1 VLAWHV
7 DYWDYLGWKDP
18 FAAPAY
24 TARQKRYRATRE
36 LKFFGTP
43 QLFVNNTHTRGRDGF
58 RAAVTRESQK
68 KARLKIRATATRK
81 QEGKEE
87 WIAVTVKLE
96 KLNPKLE
103 LPKSVAVVP
112 ILFQRAVKTRC
123 TAGENKGKTLEEYFV
138 VRQLLE
144 PQAASLAAQK
154 GVRAR
159 FRAPKGVEA
168 ANLGVA
174 ILVEDR
180 VRMEV
185 LDCLAV
191 PVR

>member
-18 FAAPAY
+18 YAAPAY

-43 QLFVNNTHTRGRDGF
+43 MLFVNNTHTRGKGF
-58 RAAVTRESQK
+58 KAAVAREAKK
-68 KARLKIRATATRK
+68 KARLKIRA
-81 QEGKEE
+81 
-87 WIAVTVKLE
+87 AVKHKDGEVGADIKLE
-96 KLNPKLE
+96 KLDPKLE
-103 LPKSVAVVP
+103 LSRSVAVVP
-112 ILFQRAVKTRC
+112 ILFQRTVKTRC
-123 TAGENKGKTLEEYFV
+123 TAGENKGKTLEEHFV
-138 VRQLLE
+138 VRQVLA
-144 PQAASLAAQK
+144 PQAASLAAKK
-154 GVRAR
+154 GVSAR
-159 FRAPKGVEA
+159 FRIPKGVKA

-180 VRMEV
+180 ERMAV

-191 PVR
+191 PVG

>member
-24 TARQKRYRATRE
+24 AARQKRYRATRKP
-36 LKFFGTP
+36 KFFGTP
-43 QLFVNNTHTRGRDGF
+43 MLFVNNTNTRGGDAF
-58 RAAVTRESQK
+58 KAAVAREVKK
-68 KARLKIRATATRK
+68 KARLKIHATATRK
-81 QEGKEE
+81 PEGVIEAT
-87 WIAVTVKLE
+87 IKLE
-96 KLNPKLE
+96 KLDPELE
-103 LPKSVAVVP
+103 LPKNVAVIP

-123 TAGENKGKTLEEYFV
+123 TAGENKGKKLEEYFV
-138 VRQLLE
+138 VRQLLT

-154 GVRAR
+154 GVRVQ

-180 VRMEV
+180 VRMAV

-191 PVR
+191 AVGKP

>member
-43 QLFVNNTHTRGRDGF
+43 MLFVNNTHTRGRD
-58 RAAVTRESQK
+58 AVKTAVAREAKK
-68 KARLKIRATATRK
+68 KARLRIHATAK
-81 QEGKEE
+81 KKPEGAIEAT
-87 WIAVTVKLE
+87 IKLE
-96 KLNPKLE
+96 KLDAKLE
-103 LPKSVAVVP
+103 FPKSVAVIP

-123 TAGENKGKTLEEYFV
+123 TAGENKGKTLDEYFV

-144 PQAASLAAQK
+144 PRAASLAARK
-154 GVRAR
+154 GVEVR
-159 FRAPKGVEA
+159 FRAPKGVET

-174 ILVEDR
+174 VLVEDR
-180 VRMEV
+180 VSMTV

-191 PVR
+191 PVAER